1 MNRMQVVELFKFL
14 KSIYP
19 SFDVNTE
26 KIDAWAIAM
35 TDMDYERVMARV
47 KEYVKENKFPPT
59 VAEIA
64 AYAPEPNT
72 TLQQMEQ
79 WRKEAEKVPEHVKL
93 LFKQKIEQLIREKA
107 R

>member
-26 KIDAWAIAM
+26 KIDAWVAAM

-79 WRKEAEKVPEHVKL
+79 WRREAEKVPEHVKL
-93 LFKQKIEQLIREKA
+93 QFKQKMEQLIREKA

>member
-14 KSIYP
+14 KCIYP
-19 SFDVNTE
+19 SFEVNAE
-26 KIDAWAIAM
+26 KIDAWAAAM
-35 TDMDYERVMARV
+35 ADMDYERVMVRV

-93 LFKQKIEQLIREKA
+93 HFKQKMEQLIREKA